1 MTYNVK
7 NLWPVPIYVEDI
19 GVSDDTFKFAE
30 SCEYERMESNNGSFT
45 KDKYILDKLPN
56 VKNKIYEACIK
67 YVREVILVKDNAEF
81 YFQNSWIVRHGK
93 NDFAQDHC
101 HVGSIISG
109 VYYIDVSKTDGDL
122 FFSKDYSHVNTFHSN
137 LNFDYNGENDISNEH
152 VKFITRNGLLI
163 LFPSH
168 ISHSTSKSLS
178 DKYRYSLA
186 FNMFCRGKFGK
197 DEYELEIK

>member
-1 MTYNVK
+1 MTYHVK
-7 NLWPVPIYVEDI
+7 NLWPVPIYVQDI
-19 GVSDDTFKFAE
+19 GIEDNTLKFAE
-30 SCEYERMESNNGSFT
+30 SCEYERMESDNGCYT
-45 KDKYILDKLPN
+45 KDKYILDKLPSL
-56 VKNKIYEACIK
+56 KNKIYISCMK
-67 YVREVILVKDNAEF
+67 YIREVILVKENADF

-93 NDFAQDHC
+93 NDYAQEHS
-101 HVGSIISG
+101 HSGSIISG
-109 VYYIDVSKTDGDL
+109 VYYIDVPADDGDI
-122 FFSKDYSHVNTFHSN
+122 FFSKDSSHVNTFHSN
-137 LNFDYNGENDISNEH
+137 INFDYSGENDISNKK

-168 ISHSTSKSLS
+168 IFHSTSKTLL

>member
-1 MTYNVK
+1 MSYNVK

-19 GVSDDTFKFAE
+19 GTKNDTLKFAE
-30 SCEYERMESNNGSFT
+30 RCEYERMESDNGCYT
-45 KDKYILDKLPN
+45 KDKYILDSLPYL
-56 VKNKIYEACIK
+56 KNKIYQSCMN
-67 YVREVILVKDNAEF
+67 YVRDVILIRENAKF

-93 NDFAQDHC
+93 NDYAQEHS
-101 HVGSIISG
+101 HAGSIISG
-109 VYYIDVSKTDGDL
+109 VYYINVPKDNGD
-122 FFSKDYSHVNTFHSN
+122 FFLIKNSLHINTFHPN
-137 LNFDYNGENDISNEH
+137 INFDYSGENDISNKK

-168 ISHSTSKSLS
+168 ISHFTNKTSS

-186 FNMFCRGKFGK
+186 FNMFCRGNFGK